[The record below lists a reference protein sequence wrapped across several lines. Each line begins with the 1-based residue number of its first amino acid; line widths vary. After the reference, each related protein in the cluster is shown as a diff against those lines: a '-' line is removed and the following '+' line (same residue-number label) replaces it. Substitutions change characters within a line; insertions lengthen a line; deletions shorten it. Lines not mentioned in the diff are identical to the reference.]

1 MSILDNIPGANQSI
15 LEYALRPSPVKASSD
30 RLRRVKAQVRQVI
43 SDAAFLEPQ
52 QRLDLLQA
60 IEHKWEG

>member
-1 MSILDNIPGANQSI
+1 MSILDSIPGANQSI
-15 LEYALRPSPVKASSD
+15 LEYALRPSPSTAAAD

-52 QRLDLLQA
+52 QRIDLLDA
-60 IEHKWEG
+60 IERKWDG